1 MTESSNT
8 ETPVEPIA
16 QPDPSSTMMLD
27 DPNRLMQDVVIQDA
41 GPCRKHIKVS
51 VDRKAIDDRFNEKMT
66 ELVRDKTTQIDGF
79 RPGRVPRKVLEGR
92 FRTTVM
98 EQIRTEV
105 LMASLEQLATE
116 HKISPLSPPDLNPD
130 ELEIPKEGPFVYEFN
145 VEVRPEFD
153 LPEYRGMKLNRPT
166 QKFSDADIEKEKNR
180 LLESYGKAE
189 PKAGEQPSVE
199 VGDTIMVSAKVSQ
212 GDKQM
217 NSFENARLKVEK
229 QLIMND
235 AVCDNFGD
243 VLTGAKVGET
253 RVVQITLSNGLTDEA
268 MRGQIVQGAFTIN
281 EIQTVTIPTLDAAML
296 ALFNVETPEQLTERI
311 ANVMESRLQY
321 AQRQSARQ
329 QILQTITSA
338 SAWEL
343 PEDMLR
349 KHSTRSLRSRIL
361 EMRSSGMSDEQILA
375 RRKLL
380 EQDVL
385 KSTSDSLKE
394 HFVLQKIAEV
404 EKIEIGEEDIEREIA
419 MMAIRSGEN
428 PRKVRV
434 RLEKEE
440 MIEPLAMELIE
451 RRALEI
457 ILSSAVYTDYPINPS
472 EVDDRSTS
480 VGEAAEKEA
489 PSPGAY

>member
-1 MTESSNT
+1 MTESTTT
-8 ETPVEPIA
+8 EPPVEPSQQDKDMA
-16 QPDPSSTMMLD
+16 SMMG
-27 DPNRLMQDVVIQDA
+27 DPNRLMQDVVVEDA

-66 ELVRDKTTQIDGF
+66 ELVRDKSTQIDGF

-92 FRTTVM
+92 FRTSVM
-98 EQIRTEV
+98 DQIRTEV

-116 HKISPLSPPDLNPD
+116 HKIAPLSPPDLNPD
-130 ELEIPKEGPFVYEFN
+130 ELIIPKEGPFVYEFN

-166 QKFSDADIEKEKNR
+166 QKFTDADIEKEKNR

-189 PKAGEQPSVE
+189 PKPGDNPTVE

-212 GDKQM
+212 GDKEM

-253 RVVQITLSNGLTDEA
+253 RTVQIKLSNGLSDEA
-268 MRGQIVQGAFTIN
+268 MRGQIVQGRFTIN
-281 EIQTVTIPTLDAAML
+281 AIQTVTIPALDEAML
-296 ALFNVETPEQLTERI
+296 AVFNVTTPEQLTERI

-338 SAWEL
+338 STWEL

-385 KSTSDSLKE
+385 KSTADSLKE
-394 HFVLQKIAEV
+394 HFVLQKIAEL
-404 EKIEIGEEDIEREIA
+404 EKIEIAEEDIDREIEYMA
-419 MMAIRSGEN
+419 MRSGEN
-428 PRKVRV
+428 PRKVRA
-434 RLEKEE
+434 RMEKED
-440 MIEPLAMELIE
+440 MLEPLAMELIE
-451 RRALEI
+451 RRALDI
-457 ILSSAVYTDYPINPS
+457 ILGSAEYTDIPMNPS
-472 EVDDRSTS
+472 EVEDRATS
-480 VGEAAEKEA
+480 VGQGAEKEA